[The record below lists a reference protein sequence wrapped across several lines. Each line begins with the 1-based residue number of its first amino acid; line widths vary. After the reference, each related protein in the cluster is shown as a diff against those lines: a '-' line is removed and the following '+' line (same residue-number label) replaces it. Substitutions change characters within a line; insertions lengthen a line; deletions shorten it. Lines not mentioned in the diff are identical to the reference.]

1 MKERFIHQLV
11 KKGKL
16 IKLSVAGVLCLALL
30 CGVTGG
36 YKGTY
41 ALASD
46 EILEDN
52 LPESICTINGT
63 DTSAID
69 GQASIVY
76 NGVTINTLNTPIVT
90 YDGVIMMALKQ
101 TICSKGP
108 KVTYEYNQRTKRVR
122 LVWQNHVV
130 TFYVG
135 STTMYVDGKKNTLKT
150 APVDVVYT
158 VSQKSSIL
166 VPMEQLCT
174 ALGFSCSWNS
184 STRTLTITKKSVT
197 FSGKNTKTKYPYTKA
212 KYARVEYKRSPKVS
226 YKTYLTLVDTSQ
238 DTTSKFKYLRVDRYR
253 SVNKTK
259 FKQYYQYLIEDYCRE
274 TGIST
279 KKSSLYNKADVFLKA
294 AKKYKLDP
302 VYLVCQTFLESAYGT
317 SSLATGNTIKKVA
330 YSNYAR
336 KKNGKFKTKKLKKK
350 CKVYNLYGI
359 KAYDAD
365 PFVGATS
372 YGYYKKWTTVN
383 RAIYGAASYL
393 SSNYIHS
400 KYKQNTIFKM
410 RFSPNKST
418 IWHQYATSPTYAE
431 NIGQRMY
438 LMSTCYAVKA
448 KFVYDLPKYK

>member
-1 MKERFIHQLV
+1 MGERFLYQA
-11 KKGKL
+11 GKRRKFM
-16 IKLSVAGVLCLALL
+16 KLSVAGILCLALL
-30 CGVTGG
+30 CGMFGG
-36 YKGTY
+36 YGG
-41 ALASD
+41 
-46 EILEDN
+46 ILVHAEETIEN
-52 LPESICTINGT
+52 ELPQSICTINGT
-63 DTSAID
+63 DTSAINGESVIIYNGKTID
-69 GQASIVY
+69 TSKTPVVTY
-76 NGVTINTLNTPIVT
+76 NGVV
-90 YDGVIMMALKQ
+90 MMALKLS
-101 TICSKGP
+101 ICSKGP
-108 KVTYEYNQRTKRVR
+108 KVAYEYNKRTKRVR

-135 STTMYVDGKKNTLKT
+135 NTTMYVDGKKTTLQT

-158 VSQKSSIL
+158 VSQKSDIL
-166 VPMEQLCT
+166 VPMTQLCT
-174 ALGFSCSWNS
+174 ALGFSSNWDS
-184 STRTLTITKKSVT
+184 STKTLTLAKKTVT
-197 FSGKNTKTKYPYTKA
+197 FSGKTSKTTYPYSLK
-212 KYARVEYKRSPKVS
+212 KYAKVEYKRSPKVS
-226 YKTYLTLVDTSQ
+226 YKTFIKLVDTTQ

-259 FKQYYQYLIEDYCRE
+259 FKRYYQYLIEDYCRE
-274 TGIST
+274 AGIST

-317 SSLATGNTIKKVA
+317 STLARGNTIKKVA
-330 YSNYAR
+330 YSSFAR

-383 RAIYGAASYL
+383 KAIYGAASYL

-410 RFSPNKST
+410 RFSPNKNT
-418 IWHQYATSPTYAE
+418 IWHQYATDPYYAE
-431 NIGQRMY
+431 KIGLRMY
-438 LMSTCYAVKA
+438 LMSTCYAGSA
-448 KFVYDLPKYK
+448 KFVYDYPKYK